1 MKRFTQIMLFLILVS
16 TLFANTKPSL
26 DGRAVVADEGV
37 LPRGLFA
44 KTVGY
49 LPGDSVS
56 VTNPATGVTINVLV
70 LGSLDP
76 SSGVAI
82 LLSPEAA
89 DKLFITQNTNSQV
102 KITKRSGQLDETAL
116 GSAVL
121 ESDPDKDSEASIPDS
136 LKNSLEEKMSMAE
149 VAVAEPIIPL
159 EEEVA
164 VAEPIIPLEEEVAVA
179 ETIIPLEEVAVTE
192 PIIPLEE
199 EIAVAETII
208 PLEEEVAVTEPII
221 PLEEEIAVAET
232 IIPLEEEVA
241 VTETIIP
248 LEEEV
253 AVAEPIIP
261 LEEEVAVAEPI
272 IPLEEEV
279 AVAETIIPLE
289 EEVAVAETIIPLEE
303 EVAVAEPI
311 IPLEEEVAV
320 AETIIPLEEEVA
332 VAETIIPLEE
342 EVAVA
347 EEDPSLVDPFA
358 PIILIPTDE
367 NPPEIASNEVGSS
380 TIEPVPVVPVPEK
393 TNSTV
398 QIISTTPTYSENYES
413 HIVDSLS
420 MLQSGK
426 YYVQIA
432 TLAEKDNINSIISEY
447 STKYPIVMVP
457 LKSGT
462 AYQIMIGPLSMDEYG
477 SVMAKFKAYGFSD
490 AFLRKIR

>member
-1 MKRFTQIMLFLILVS
+1 M
-16 TLFANTKPSL
+16 
-26 DGRAVVADEGV
+26 
-37 LPRGLFA
+37 
-44 KTVGY
+44 
-49 LPGDSVS
+49 
-56 VTNPATGVTINVLV
+56 
-70 LGSLDP
+70 
-76 SSGVAI
+76 
-82 LLSPEAA
+82 
-89 DKLFITQNTNSQV
+89 
-102 KITKRSGQLDETAL
+102 
-116 GSAVL
+116 
-121 ESDPDKDSEASIPDS
+121 
-136 LKNSLEEKMSMAE
+136 
-149 VAVAEPIIPL
+149 
-159 EEEVA
+159 
-164 VAEPIIPLEEEVAVA
+164 
-179 ETIIPLEEVAVTE
+179 
-192 PIIPLEE
+192 
-199 EIAVAETII
+199 
-208 PLEEEVAVTEPII
+208 
-221 PLEEEIAVAET
+221 
-232 IIPLEEEVA
+232 
-241 VTETIIP
+241 
-248 LEEEV
+248 
-253 AVAEPIIP
+253 
-261 LEEEVAVAEPI
+261 
-272 IPLEEEV
+272 
-279 AVAETIIPLE
+279 E

-303 EVAVAEPI
+303 EVAVAEP
-311 IPLEEEVAV
+311 
-320 AETIIPLEEEVA
+320 IIPLEEEVA

>member
-179 ETIIPLEEVAVTE
+179 ETIIPL
-192 PIIPLEE
+192 
-199 EIAVAETII
+199 
-208 PLEEEVAVTEPII
+208 EEVAVTEPII